1 MAGIQ
6 DVLNGIHTDNKDPF
20 QAYAGHSKLATIDIC
35 SYQDA
40 SSTDL
45 VYTYEPLAD
54 DETSLSEW
62 LNSYPSTSRG
72 ECRLSGGVKLLVV
85 HIGGQANAAT
95 SLRARRML
103 KSAFDQLQLPTA
115 SLTPFWARSSDFM
128 SFPRTV
134 TASGPGRQAYCLVM
148 RFWALTWSYDPVEKL
163 SRGIVV
169 VERDY
174 GEEPVDPLEKTINA
188 LKGFVDQPCFLGF
201 AAIVVALTRV
211 SASILKTYSVSKD
224 MKYRFQG
231 QRTNEPDAVAGL
243 ADPSKASTDVLN
255 HTSRVLGYH
264 DRLRI
269 LQNLNTFLSKQLS
282 DFRANM
288 AGESEARR
296 QRAATLDESLIHME
310 QKITSLVSVTQKVKD
325 RATMQVAALFNII
338 AQNDSKVSI
347 EIAVASRALAIENK
361 KDQRISIAI
370 AKASRAIAVES
381 KRDSS
386 SMKTIAAVTML
397 FLPGT
402 FVASLFA
409 TPMFQWSATAGLQ
422 VQSHIWVYWA
432 TSIPLTL
439 LTIGFWWVWLKF
451 TRGSERAQLKDAE
464 DFNGLSDFPEPSN
477 EAKGAEALE
486 GI

>member
-1 MAGIQ
+1 MARIH

-20 QAYAGHSKLATIDIC
+20 QAYVGHSKLATIDIC

-40 SSTDL
+40 PSTDL
-45 VYTYEPLAD
+45 TYTYEPLAD
-54 DETSLSEW
+54 DENSLSEW
-62 LNSYPSTSRG
+62 LRSYPSVSRG
-72 ECRLSGGVKLLVV
+72 ESQLSGGLKLLIV
-85 HIGGQANAAT
+85 HIGRHANAAS

-103 KSAFDQLQLPTA
+103 KLAFDQLQLPTA
-115 SLTPFWARSSDFM
+115 SLTPFWAHSSDFM
-128 SFPRTV
+128 SFPKT
-134 TASGPGRQAYCLVM
+134 TAASGPCRQAYCLVM
-148 RFWALTWSYDPVEKL
+148 RFWALTWSYDPVERL

-174 GEEPVDPLEKTINA
+174 GEEPVDPLEKTVNA
-188 LKGFVDQPCFLGF
+188 LKDFVDQPCFLGF
-201 AAIVVALTRV
+201 AATVVALTRV
-211 SASILKTYSVSKD
+211 SASVLKTYGESKD
-224 MKYRFQG
+224 MKYRFQ
-231 QRTNEPDAVAGL
+231 QRINEPDSMTGL

-264 DRLRI
+264 GRLRI

-282 DFRANM
+282 DFQANM
-288 AGESEARR
+288 ADASEARR
-296 QRAATLDESLIHME
+296 QRAATLDEALIHME
-310 QKITSLVSVTQKVKD
+310 QKITSLVSVTQKIKD

-347 EIAVASRALAIENK
+347 EIAVASRALAVENK

-370 AKASRAIAVES
+370 ARASRAIAVES

-409 TPMFQWSATAGLQ
+409 TPMFQWSTTTGLQ
-422 VQSHIWVYWA
+422 VQSHIWIYWA
-432 TSIPLTL
+432 TAIPLTL
-439 LTIGFWWVWLKF
+439 VTIGFWWVWLRF
-451 TRGSERAQLKDAE
+451 ARGSERAQLKVAE
-464 DFNGLSDFPEPSN
+464 DFNELSDLPPG
-477 EAKGAEALE
+477 EAKGLEALE
-486 GI
+486 DI